1 MTNLTIA
8 HQRLNNQKLSHTKF
22 TSPQEIVKWLGA
34 VQSQDYQA
42 AKWAVGLRSKNLN
55 DAALEESFTSG
66 AILRTHILRPTW
78 HFVLPEDIRWMLTL
92 TAPHVRAALAYY
104 DRSLKVD
111 AATLRRSHDAIGKAL
126 QGGKQLTRDEISAA
140 LRKAGIVSDGQ
151 RLGHLVMH
159 AELDGLICSGA
170 RRGKQFTYALLDE
183 RAPLARTL
191 ERDEALM
198 ELVKRYFTSR
208 GPATLKDFAWWSG
221 LSMAEVQRGLE
232 MVKSGFEHKAV
243 DEQVYWY
250 SASASG
256 KKDASPSAYLLPN
269 YDEYVVGY
277 TDRSAIYDESQ
288 NHKLDA
294 RGNFLFQN
302 TIVIDSQVIGTWKRT
317 LKKNEIIL
325 ELSPFEKLTKIQ
337 KQAMD
342 HAANRYGAFPGLPAT
357 IITFG
362 EKD

>member
-8 HQRLNNQKLSHTKF
+8 HQRLNNQKLGDPKF
-22 TSPQEIVKWLGA
+22 TQPQEVVKWLGA
-34 VQSQDYQA
+34 VQAQDYPA
-42 AKWAVGLRSKNLN
+42 AKWAVGQRAKHLN
-55 DAALEESFTSG
+55 DAALDQAFADG
-66 AILRTHILRPTW
+66 KILRTHILRPTW
-78 HFVLPEDIRWMLTL
+78 HFVSPQDIRWMLAL
-92 TAPHVRAALAYY
+92 TAPHVRTALAYY

-111 AATLRRSHDAIGKAL
+111 VATLRRSHDAIEKVL
-126 QGGKQLTRDEISAA
+126 QSGKQLTRDEISTA
-140 LRKAGIVSDGQ
+140 LKKAGIVADGQ

-159 AELDGLICSGA
+159 TELDAIICSGA

-232 MVKSGFEHKAV
+232 MVESGLEHRVV

-250 SASASG
+250 AASASG
-256 KKDASPSAYLLPN
+256 KKDASPTAYLLPN

-302 TIVIDSQVIGTWKRT
+302 TIVIDGQVVGTWKRT
-317 LKKNEIIL
+317 LKKKEVIV
-325 ELSPFEKLTKIQ
+325 ELSPFEKLTKVEIQ
-337 KQAMD
+337 AVD
-342 HAANRYGAFPGLPAT
+342 LATNRYGDFLGLSTA
-357 IITFG
+357 IKYIR
-362 EKD
+362 